1 MASVAEF
8 KESSFAESDQV
19 ETIMKTLLKHLL
31 PVVTATFACSLA
43 ADGQEQGTKPA
54 AAQFPVIQMQNV
66 PLSVALE
73 NLARQAAINFTI
85 DSKITDKVSTP
96 VTLRWENMTAS
107 NALVRLLKERELFIV
122 DNPQT
127 GVSKVTATNSPPR
140 VFEKELFSGSKDVIP
155 WIQLMDAPL
164 KTAFADLG
172 TKAGLKLEL
181 DADLANPSKP
191 FKEQIFV
198 SVRFENLTGGQALA
212 AVCDQHNLQI
222 AKSENGEV
230 WRISRGK

>member
-1 MASVAEF
+1 
-8 KESSFAESDQV
+8 
-19 ETIMKTLLKHLL
+19 MKTLLKHLL
-31 PVVTATFACSLA
+31 LVVTATFACGLA
-43 ADGQEQGTKPA
+43 ADGQEQGTKSA
-54 AAQFPVIQMQNV
+54 AAQVPIIQMQNV

-85 DSKITDKVSTP
+85 DSKVTDKISTP
-96 VTLRWENMTAS
+96 VTFRWENMTAS
-107 NALVRLLKERELFIV
+107 NALVRLLKEQALFKV

-140 VFEKELFSGSKDVIP
+140 VFDKELFNGSKEVIP

-164 KTAFADLG
+164 KVAVTDLG
-172 TKAGLKLEL
+172 TKAGLKLDL
-181 DADLANPSKP
+181 DAELTSPSKP
-191 FKEQIFV
+191 FKEQVFV

-212 AVCDQHNLQI
+212 AVCDQYNLQI